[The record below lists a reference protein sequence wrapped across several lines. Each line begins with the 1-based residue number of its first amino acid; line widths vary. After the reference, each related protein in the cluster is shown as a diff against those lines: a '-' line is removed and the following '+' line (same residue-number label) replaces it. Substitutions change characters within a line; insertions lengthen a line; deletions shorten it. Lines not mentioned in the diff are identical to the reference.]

1 MATSKPLE
9 ADPNA
14 VALADA
20 LLADQ
25 DTQRQLLAETVA
37 EGNARMLEAG
47 RTVCGVGADPKE
59 PRDRSD
65 RSVDL
70 APCAPGEQTGIYHT
84 HPGVGQLQRPE
95 HSLPDFA
102 NVAFEGVTASVVVGA
117 DSHSVVVAAADRE
130 AQRDAFRNAVG
141 VDVDSTRGVV
151 NALRANKISR
161 PARARKRVREAF
173 GETAYRAGASHRD
186 VLPDRVAAAAPD
198 ADRDPLWQA
207 YDTTEREVARGVD
220 VLRRQGRIGGGR
232 LRALTFNTRVSDVV
246 IGTVVGDLTSKAI
259 ESVFFD

>member
-1 MATSKPLE
+1 MTKSKPLQ

-14 VALADA
+14 EALADA
-20 LLADQ
+20 LLADR

-47 RTVCGVGADPKE
+47 RTVCGVGGEPKQ

-70 APCAPGEQTGIYHT
+70 APCDPSEQTGIYHT

-102 NVAFEGVTASVVVGA
+102 NVVFEGVTASVVVGS
-117 DSHSVVVAAADRE
+117 DSHSVVVAAEDRA

-151 NALRANKISR
+151 DALRTNTISR
-161 PARARKRVREAF
+161 PARARQRVREAF
-173 GETAYRAGASHRD
+173 GETAYRVGASHND
-186 VLPDRVAAAAPD
+186 VLPDRVVAAAPD
-198 ADRDPLWQA
+198 AYRDSLWRV
-207 YDTTEREVARGVD
+207 YDTTEREVVRGAN
-220 VLRRQGRIGGGR
+220 VLRRQGRIGGGQ
-232 LRALTFNTRVSDVV
+232 L
-246 IGTVVGDLTSKAI
+246 IGTVVGDLTSTAI
-259 ESVFFD
+259 ETLLYG

>member
-1 MATSKPLE
+1 MTTSEPLE

-14 VALADA
+14 EALADA

-37 EGNARMLEAG
+37 ESSARMLEAG
-47 RTVCGVGADPKE
+47 RTVCGVDADPKE
-59 PRDRSD
+59 PRDRSN

-70 APCAPGEQTGIYHT
+70 APCDPDEQTGIYHT
-84 HPGVGQLQRPE
+84 HPGVEQLQRPE

-117 DSHSVVVAAADRE
+117 DSHSVVVTAVDKE
-130 AQRDAFRNAVG
+130 AQAESFRNAIG

-151 NALRANKISR
+151 SALRANKITR

-173 GETAYRAGASHRD
+173 GETTYRAGASHRD
-186 VLPDRVAAAAPD
+186 VLPDRVVAAAPD
-198 ADRDPLWQA
+198 ADRDPLWRA
-207 YDTTEREVARGVD
+207 YDSTEREVVRGAN
-220 VLRRQGRIGGGR
+220 VLRRQGRVGGGL
-232 LRALTFNTRVSDVV
+232 LRDLTFNTRISDVV
-246 IGTVVGDLTSKAI
+246 IGTAVGDLTSKAI
-259 ESVFFD
+259 ESVLFD

>member
-1 MATSKPLE
+1 MATTEALS

-14 VALADA
+14 TALADA

-47 RTVCGVGADPKE
+47 RTVCGVDADPKE
-59 PRDRSD
+59 PRDRSG

-70 APCAPGEQTGIYHT
+70 APCKPDEQTGIYHT
-84 HPGVGQLQRPE
+84 HPGYEQLQRPE

-117 DSHSVVVAAADRE
+117 DSHSVVVAAEDRE
-130 AQRDAFRNAVG
+130 AQREAFRNAVG

-151 NALRANKISR
+151 DALRANKISR
-161 PARARKRVREAF
+161 PARARQRVREAF
-173 GETAYRAGASHRD
+173 GETAYRVGADHRD
-186 VLPDRVAAAAPD
+186 VLGNRVVAAAPD
-198 ADRDPLWQA
+198 AHGDSLWRV
-207 YDTTEREVARGVD
+207 YDTTEREVVRGAN
-220 VLRRQGRIGGGR
+220 VLRRQGRIGGGE
-232 LRALTFNTRVSDVV
+232 LFNMVANTRVSDVV

>member
-1 MATSKPLE
+1 MATSKPLQ

-14 VALADA
+14 AALADA

-37 EGNARMLEAG
+37 EGSARMLEAG
-47 RTVCGVGADPKE
+47 RTVCGVDGDPKQ

-70 APCAPGEQTGIYHT
+70 APCKPGKQTGIYHT

-117 DSHSVVVAAADRE
+117 DSHSVVVAAEDRE

-151 NALRANKISR
+151 NALRTNTISR
-161 PARARKRVREAF
+161 PARARQRVREVF
-173 GETAYRAGASHRD
+173 GETAYRVGASHSD
-186 VLPDRVAAAAPD
+186 VLPDRVVAAAPD
-198 ADRDPLWQA
+198 ADRDSLWRA
-207 YDTTEREVARGVD
+207 YDTTEREVVRGAN
-220 VLRRQGRIGGGR
+220 VLRRQGRVGGGQ
-232 LRALTFNTRVSDVV
+232 LLSMIVDTRVSDVV
-246 IGTVVGDLTSKAI
+246 IGTVVGDLTSTAI
-259 ESVFFD
+259 ETLLYD